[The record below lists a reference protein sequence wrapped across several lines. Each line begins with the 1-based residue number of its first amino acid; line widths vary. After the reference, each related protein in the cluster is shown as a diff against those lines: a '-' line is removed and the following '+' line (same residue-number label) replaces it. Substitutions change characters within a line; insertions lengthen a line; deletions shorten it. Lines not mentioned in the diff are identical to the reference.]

1 MLLDAGSNAEV
12 QNQEG
17 QTALMLAARAGS
29 VEVAELLVR
38 HGANVNAQEK
48 WRGQTAL
55 MTNSAEVILRGIEKR
70 RVLRPAPIAGLKA
83 RATSVT
89 RSRTHFISPTPDS

>member
-1 MLLDAGSNAEV
+1 VDFPTFERPTNAIS
-12 QNQEG
+12 G
-17 QTALMLAARAGS
+17 RPSTGKS
-29 VEVAELLVR
+29 
-38 HGANVNAQEK
+38 
-48 WRGQTAL
+48 RGQTAL